1 MNPSAMSRIFALIL
15 AFVTPVAAV
24 AAEPTPTQ
32 IDELMHKSGLWN
44 QLSEI
49 QSAFDQGLSDV
60 GGRMDK
66 SNAKMIADVQAA
78 FAAAC
83 APDRL
88 RSSVARQLKTSMS
101 AEDVETTLTWLNS
114 DLGKRITALEEQ
126 NSTSA
131 AFRERLADA
140 PERIKALTP
149 ERRALYDRLLK
160 AVHAGDVG
168 AAILINVNA
177 GIVRGFGAAIPGYMG
192 PDADDIRKQMEAQR
206 PQLAAVMEQ
215 QQLTFFVA
223 AYASLSDEEL
233 ERYIEFAKSP
243 AGGRYQAATITALDR
258 ALTDAANEAGSTLV
272 RKYQV

>member
-1 MNPSAMSRIFALIL
+1 MSRIFALIL

-49 QSAFDQGLSDV
+49 QSAFDQGLS
-60 GGRMDK
+60 
-66 SNAKMIADVQAA
+66 
-78 FAAAC
+78 
-83 APDRL
+83 
-88 RSSVARQLKTSMS
+88 
-101 AEDVETTLTWLNS
+101 
-114 DLGKRITALEEQ
+114 
-126 NSTSA
+126 
-131 AFRERLADA
+131 
-140 PERIKALTP
+140 
-149 ERRALYDRLLK
+149 
-160 AVHAGDVG
+160 DVG

-272 RKYQV
+272 RKNQV